1 MVVSDIYKISLDAQ
15 PVSIFDSVKNDS
27 IFDGVIK
34 NIPECY
40 LENDVKR
47 IFTAGDVLVLV
58 IEQIDIEH

>member
-15 PVSIFDSVKNDS
+15 PVSIFNSVKKDS

-34 NIPECY
+34 NIPENY

-58 IEQIDIEH
+58 IE

>member
-1 MVVSDIYKISLDAQ
+1 MIVSDIYKISLDAQ
-15 PVSIFDSVKNDS
+15 PISIFDS

-58 IEQIDIEH
+58 IE